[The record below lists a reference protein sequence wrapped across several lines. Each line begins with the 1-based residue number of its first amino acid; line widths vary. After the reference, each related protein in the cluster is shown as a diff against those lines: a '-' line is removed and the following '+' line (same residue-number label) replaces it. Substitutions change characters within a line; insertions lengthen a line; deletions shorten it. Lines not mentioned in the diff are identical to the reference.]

1 MRQHIECLWEEF
13 QVPERVERL
22 PTIDEVIAFRSMEV
36 TGLEREVTRYI
47 KVHADLMHGAL
58 QIREEIFGDESERRS
73 RQCRFEFFLQLTRQG
88 ELGFF
93 ADADPAARQR
103 PKVIVHVPMN
113 EQMTILDPDA
123 GNAIIERAVLGRK
136 YDIHLSSLHFFSYIH
151 YTSRRQVM
159 FQSHTVYEGEDFRDE
174 TLRDIQLTQTTF
186 ENCRFTY
193 IDATEF
199 ETEQCRFINCDFTDS
214 KWNASRHSG
223 SSFLNCQ
230 FNGANLFLSEF
241 DQCKMTGSSFESC
254 TFEGVVV
261 REGDW
266 SFVNL
271 RHAPLRKM
279 DWSGVRLTE
288 ADLYGADL
296 KESRWTNAVLSRAV
310 LQHADCT
317 GADFVGAEMDGVDFS
332 DVILKQATLDVM
344 QAVQVARSLGA
355 NVI

>member
-1 MRQHIECLWEEF
+1 M
-13 QVPERVERL
+13 P
-22 PTIDEVIAFRSMEV
+22 
-36 TGLEREVTRYI
+36 EREVTRYI
-47 KVHADLMHGAL
+47 KVHADLVDRAL

-113 EQMTILDPDA
+113 EQMTVLDPDA
-123 GNAIIERAVLGRK
+123 SGAIIERALIGRE
-136 YDIHLSSLHFFSYIH
+136 YDIHFITPFFSYIK
-151 YTSRRQVM
+151 YTPRRQVM
-159 FQSHTVYEGEDFRDE
+159 FQSNAVYEGEDFRDE
-174 TLRDIQLTQTTF
+174 TLRDIRLMQTTF

-230 FNGANLFLSEF
+230 FDGANLFLTEF

-279 DWSGVRLTE
+279 DWSGVRLNE

-296 KESRWTNAVLSRAV
+296 KESTWTNASLSRAV

-317 GADFVGAEMDGVDFS
+317 DADFVGAEMDGIDFT
-332 DVILKQATLDVM
+332 DVTLKRTKLDVM
-344 QAVQVARSLGA
+344 QAVQVARSFGA